1 MDRRCHLELILVRHA
16 DAEEHSSDGT
26 DGGRRLSAL
35 GEEQAAQTARALKK
49 LLAPEGLVIWYS
61 PKERTRQTALALQVQ
76 LQAVECIAI
85 DALAT
90 GHLAHVQF
98 AWQEAAAAQVCLV
111 GHQPFLGDWVADLSG
126 VRLPIAKASVTLLHA
141 EHPTSPHFRFLG
153 HLQGP
158 LLTHLSAT

>member
-1 MDRRCHLELILVRHA
+1 LDRRCYLELILVRHA

-35 GEEQAAQTARALKK
+35 GEEQAEQTARALKK
-49 LLAPEGLVIWYS
+49 LILSDGLAIWYS
-61 PKERTRQTALALQVQ
+61 PKERTRQTALALQAQ
-76 LQAVECIAI
+76 LQASQFVAL

-90 GHLAHVQF
+90 GHFAHVQF
-98 AWQEAAAAQVCLV
+98 AWQEAAAERVCLV

-141 EHPTSPHFRFLG
+141 EHPTSLHYRFLG
-153 HLQGP
+153 YLEGT
-158 LLTHLSAT
+158 LLTRLAAT